1 MPATSSFAAK
11 VVRAAYPASVHSS
24 ATVIRRAVVV
34 MAGLAFAA
42 CGPISSTTTQPTSA
56 SVGATLASPAS
67 AVATRAVCD
76 AERRVLHIVNQATAK
91 ALTSAGDL
99 VTRIGKVQSTLQTTA
114 DQLRED
120 GQTETA
126 DRITELADAVGAFK
140 QAVAE
145 RSTAAIIAAAAK
157 IGPAVQRVA
166 VCTHPS
172 ASS

>member
-1 MPATSSFAAK
+1 
-11 VVRAAYPASVHSS
+11 
-24 ATVIRRAVVV
+24 
-34 MAGLAFAA
+34 
-42 CGPISSTTTQPTSA
+42 
-56 SVGATLASPAS
+56 
-67 AVATRAVCD
+67 VCD

>member
-1 MPATSSFAAK
+1 M
-11 VVRAAYPASVHSS
+11 
-24 ATVIRRAVVV
+24 RRTAVV
-34 MAGLAFAA
+34 MAAFVLAA
-42 CGPISSTTTQPTSA
+42 CGPISSTHTEPTGSSGVA
-56 SVGATLASPAS
+56 IVTSPAS
-67 AVATRAVCD
+67 ADAIRAVCD
-76 AERRVLHIVNQATAK
+76 AERRVLHIVNQATAQ

-99 VTRIGKVQSTLQTTA
+99 VTRIGRVQSTLQDTA
-114 DQLRED
+114 DQFRAN

-157 IGPAVQRVA
+157 IGPAVRRVA

-172 ASS
+172 ASP